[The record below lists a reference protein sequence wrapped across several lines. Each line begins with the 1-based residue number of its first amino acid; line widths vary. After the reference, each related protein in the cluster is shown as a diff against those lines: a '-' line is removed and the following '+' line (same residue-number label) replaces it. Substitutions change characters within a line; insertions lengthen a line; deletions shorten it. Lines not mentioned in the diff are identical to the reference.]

1 MDDKFLLCEKPEY
14 LQQLL
19 SYMNKKHPDI
29 KFSLET
35 VKNKVL
41 PFLDICYLLL
51 IAKLLLLF
59 TGKKFLIGCT

>member
-19 SYMNKKHPDI
+19 LYMNKKHPDI

-41 PFLDICYLLL
+41 PF
-51 IAKLLLLF
+51 
-59 TGKKFLIGCT
+59 